1 MENIIEKLLAS
12 AEPAIVYKIRVNV
25 LGENHKSKE
34 IKKLKQK
41 IAESKRVRNLL
52 SRTDNLGRLK
62 PVANPYKKWYG
73 AHWVLARLADIGY
86 PEGQK
91 ELLPLRDQVYNT
103 FLAPRYLK
111 EFKCENKS
119 AVYSKKGVPVINGRA
134 RRCASQQGNALYATL
149 ALGIADQR
157 AEKLANLLINWQWTD
172 GGWNCDKNPDAINS
186 SFWET
191 LIPLRALS
199 LYSKINND
207 QKIKNA
213 ARRASE
219 VFLKRN
225 LFKRQKDGKTINP
238 EFLQLHYPCY
248 WKYDILFALK
258 VMAEAEYIDD
268 PRCEVALDILEKK
281 RLKDG
286 GWPAEGR
293 FYKNGKL
300 KYSGTELVSWGGVNK
315 KKTNEW
321 VTADA
326 LYVLKEAGRL

>member
-1 MENIIEKLLAS
+1 MDKIIEKLLSS
-12 AEPAIVYKIRVNV
+12 AEPSIIYKVRVNV
-25 LGENHKSKE
+25 LGENPKSKE
-34 IKKLKQK
+34 IKNLQQK
-41 IAESKRVRNLL
+41 IVESKRVRKLL
-52 SRTDNLGRLK
+52 SRTDNFGRLK
-62 PVANPYKKWYG
+62 PVDNPYKKWYG

-86 PEGQK
+86 PEGRK
-91 ELLPLRDQVYNT
+91 ELLSLRDQVYDA
-103 FLAPRYLK
+103 FLAQRYLK
-111 EFKCENKS
+111 EFECDSKS
-119 AVYSKKGVPVINGRA
+119 AVYNKKGVPVINGRA

-157 AEKLANLLINWQWTD
+157 AEKLAKLLIKWQWPD
-172 GGWNCDKNPDAINS
+172 GGWNCDKNPEASKS

-199 LYSKINND
+199 LYAKINND
-207 QKIKNA
+207 QKVKKA
-213 ARRASE
+213 ARRAAE
-219 VFLKRN
+219 IFLKRN

-238 EFLQLHYPCY
+238 EFIQLHYPCY

-258 VMAEAEYIDD
+258 VMAEVGYIDD
-268 PRCEVALDILEKK
+268 PRCEDALEILEQK
-281 RLKDG
+281 RLEDG

-300 KYSGTELVSWGGVNK
+300 KYSGTELVSWGGVKK

-326 LYVLKEAGRL
+326 LYVLKEANRL